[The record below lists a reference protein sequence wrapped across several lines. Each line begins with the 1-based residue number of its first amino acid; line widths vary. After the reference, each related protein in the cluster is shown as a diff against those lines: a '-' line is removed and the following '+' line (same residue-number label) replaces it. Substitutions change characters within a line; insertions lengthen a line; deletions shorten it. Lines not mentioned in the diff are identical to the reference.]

1 MKHEKEIDALLREI
15 LYFEDLMDE
24 EDYLLV
30 VDEALNTAGITKQ
43 DLSNDIEV
51 GLRNGYTLEEQLI
64 LLNKSLK

>member
-30 VDEALNTAGITKQ
+30 VDEALKTAGITKQ

-64 LLNKSLK
+64 LLKKSLK